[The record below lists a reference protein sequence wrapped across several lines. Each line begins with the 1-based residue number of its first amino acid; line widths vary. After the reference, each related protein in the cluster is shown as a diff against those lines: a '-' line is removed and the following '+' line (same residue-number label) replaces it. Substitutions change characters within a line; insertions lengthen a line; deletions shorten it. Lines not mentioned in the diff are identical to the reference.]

1 VKLVRNL
8 AKLALAGAAGLALTA
23 CVYEPAPYAYGQ
35 PAAPAYGY
43 AYAPAPAYYGP
54 AVVVGYGGYRGGW
67 GGHWR

>member
-8 AKLALAGAAGLALTA
+8 AKLALVGAAGLALTA
-23 CVYEPAPYAYGQ
+23 CVYEPAPYAYA

-54 AVVVGYGGYRGGW
+54 AVVVGGGYYRGGW